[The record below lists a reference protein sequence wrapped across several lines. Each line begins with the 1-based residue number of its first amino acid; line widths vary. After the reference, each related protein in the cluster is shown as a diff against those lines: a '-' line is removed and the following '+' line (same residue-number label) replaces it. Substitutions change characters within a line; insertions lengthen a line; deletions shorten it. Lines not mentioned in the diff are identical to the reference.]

1 MTKIGRRDGGYCRA
15 VRARQDLDD
24 SRTQRRLSMRVLRA
38 SSIEEYARWYLQRER
53 RKRSA
58 SSIDDE
64 PDKPVEVM
72 WLDHPGKMRNWFNSS
87 TR

>member
-1 MTKIGRRDGGYCRA
+1 
-15 VRARQDLDD
+15 
-24 SRTQRRLSMRVLRA
+24 MRVLRA
-38 SSIEEYARWYLQRER
+38 SSIEEYARGYLQRAR

-72 WLDHPGKMRNWFNSS
+72 WRDHPGICRFPALLRIPNV
-87 TR
+87 TT